1 MIPNAPTGVYRPAVL
16 HNIDWPTYSRFLRL
30 FAKNRFRHTYDRGS
44 LEIMSPIYFEHDN
57 PAYVLGRFVDVLA
70 DELNLSLRAGR
81 CVTLRYRKKQ
91 RGLEPDNCYWIA
103 NADRMRGKK
112 GRIDFRTDP
121 PPDLAI
127 EIELSRTVLKR
138 LSVYASLGVPE
149 IWRFR
154 KKTVAFNVLRDGKYR
169 VEPKSLAFPHLAS
182 NDLTPFI
189 AQIGDTDDTAL
200 VRQFREWVRQQ
211 IPSWETASA

>member
-1 MIPNAPTGVYRPAVL
+1 VTVL
-16 HNIDWPTYSRFLRL
+16 HDIDWSTYSRFLRL
-30 FAKNRFRHTYDRGS
+30 LAENRFRHTYDRGR
-44 LEIMSPIYFEHDN
+44 LEIISPICFEHDN
-57 PAYVLGRFVDVLA
+57 SAYVLGRFVDVLT
-70 DELNLSLRAGR
+70 DELSLNLRAGR
-81 CVTLRYRKKQ
+81 CVTLRYHKKQ
-91 RGLEPDNCYWIA
+91 RGLEPDNSYWIA

-127 EIELSRTVLKR
+127 EIEVSRTVLRR

-154 KKTVAFNVLRDGKYR
+154 KKAVTFNLLRDGKYC
-169 VEPKSLAFPHLAS
+169 VEPMSLAFPHLAS
-182 NDLTPFI
+182 ADLTPFI
-189 AQIGDTDDTAL
+189 KQLGDTDDTGL

-211 IPSWETASA
+211 IPSWEMATG